1 MEIEY
6 KEDNQ
11 FASSIYS
18 QYSNFKQW
26 PAPETLPPKITTI
39 PDSLGIEFLSKMET
53 ELWNSP

>member
-18 QYSNFKQW
+18 QSATSNNDQHPK
-26 PAPETLPPKITTI
+26 PCPPKITAI

-53 ELWNSP
+53 ELSNSP